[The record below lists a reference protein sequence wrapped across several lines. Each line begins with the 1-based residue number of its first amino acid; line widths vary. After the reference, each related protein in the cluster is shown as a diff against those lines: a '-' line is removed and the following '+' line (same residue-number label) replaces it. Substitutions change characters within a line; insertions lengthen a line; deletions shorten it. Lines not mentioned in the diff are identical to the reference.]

1 MTRRCVPSKAQV
13 RQWAVGHPGVPG
25 AEPPA
30 APEPKR
36 RDDTGIRHG
45 YTLNELNDLA
55 KCVVIN
61 NTHWWPAGDRS
72 DQHDTAWHGIV
83 EHLYA
88 TEGTPTRIDLMDAGR
103 RALAN
108 EVRGHLQTHGARTD
122 GTNNGANFTRY
133 WSWFNRVTPSPEA
146 GVVER
151 IAVEQVMAALT
162 RRQRAAF
169 GALAACEDYV
179 EAARFLDI
187 EPQTFRGLIARARAR
202 FDVLWFE
209 GETAPKRRQDRRAFH
224 RAPVDERDMAQR
236 AEYAARKRA
245 ERAAAREQASA

>member
-1 MTRRCVPSKAQV
+1 MTARLTQGGRPASL
-13 RQWAVGHPGVPG
+13 PGVPVTRLESIKG
-25 AEPPA
+25 RIHELGPSLEHAPA
-30 APEPKR
+30 
-36 RDDTGIRHG
+36 DWV
-45 YTLNELNDLA
+45 Y
-55 KCVVIN
+55 
-61 NTHWWPAGDRS
+61 
-72 DQHDTAWHGIV
+72 
-83 EHLYA
+83 
-88 TEGTPTRIDLMDAGR
+88 AGR

-122 GTNNGANFTRY
+122 GTNTGANFTRY

-187 EPQTFRGLIARARAR
+187 EPQTFRSLIGRARGA
-202 FDVLWFE
+202 FNALWFE
-209 GETAPKRRQDRRAFH
+209 GETAPKRRQDRRAV
-224 RAPVDERDMAQR
+224 RREPVDGRDAQER

-245 ERAAAREQASA
+245 ERAEAREQAAA